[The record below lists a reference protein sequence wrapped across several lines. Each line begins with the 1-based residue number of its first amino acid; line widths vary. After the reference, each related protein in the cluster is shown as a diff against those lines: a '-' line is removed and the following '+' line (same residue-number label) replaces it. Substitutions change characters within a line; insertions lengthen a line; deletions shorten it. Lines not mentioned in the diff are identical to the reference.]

1 MSEKSQFEV
10 KNPFTVRLTA
20 EEHQIFQES
29 VIDIMPDAE
38 PEDINN
44 RKLLVRLIDLAISKG
59 KKIFVQRPEDLATI
73 QNLTNEIG
81 RLKIMADLQAEES
94 QKPTDPVLSENQFII
109 DIPPIVVKL
118 LEIEAETA
126 KRKSGKNFSIEEILL
141 NSFYD
146 SIVFG
151 RVSPFRQWS
160 SAELSQLKKQLQ
172 A

>member
-1 MSEKSQFEV
+1 MQKGLPLVNLQVKTSADTFAEFENAYGESECTTKGQFLEAV
-10 KNPFTVRLTA
+10 IESYLNP
-20 EEHQIFQES
+20 
-29 VIDIMPDAE
+29 P
-38 PEDINN
+38 
-44 RKLLVRLIDLAISKG
+44 KG
-59 KKIFVQRPEDLATI
+59 KTVEVSLAEDLATI

-160 SAELSQLKKQLQ
+160 SSELSQLKKQLQ